1 MRTPLARQ
9 EGVTLLISLIM
20 LLLITMMT
28 ITSFKLTKGNLQI
41 VGNMQ
46 QRSQA
51 LSAAQSAIEQT
62 ISKTQFTTTP
72 ANAIPNPCDG
82 VPNRMCVD
90 LNGDGVTDVKVGIT
104 PTCTSIQVVPVNLL
118 NYSDANDTGC
128 LVGANQDFGVVGA
141 ANNNSLCANMLWDVQ
156 ANATDLAS
164 NAQVA
169 VNQGVATRV
178 AATAIC
184 P

>member
-1 MRTPLARQ
+1 MRSPLARQ
-9 EGVTLLISLIM
+9 EGITLLISLIM
-20 LLLITMMT
+20 LLLITMMA
-28 ITSFKLTKGNLQI
+28 ITSFKLTKGNLQV

-62 ISKTQFTTTP
+62 ISKTQFISTP

-82 VPNRMCVD
+82 VPNRVCVD
-90 LNGDGVTDVKVGIT
+90 VNGDGVMDVKVGIT
-104 PTCTSIQVVPVNLL
+104 PACVSIQIIPVNSL
-118 NYSDANDTGC
+118 NFADPNDAGC
-128 LVGANQDFGVVGA
+128 LVGANQDFGVVGV
-141 ANNNSLCANMLWDVQ
+141 ANNNSLCGNMLWDVQ
-156 ANATDLAS
+156 AIATDSVS

-169 VNQGVATRV
+169 VNQGVAARV
-178 AATAIC
+178 AATAAC